1 MNDLYELLRGPGL
14 RIAFLFFALG
24 SIGRLAHLYG
34 LSEERDRVL
43 YNHAD
48 MHWGFRSIGHWLVP
62 LGSRSMRNQPVF
74 SIACYVFHLC
84 LLAIPLFL
92 LAHNNLW
99 RESFGVSLWS
109 MPDRLADGLTLLMM
123 SIAVF
128 LFVRRLA
135 RPEVRILST
144 LADYL
149 LLTLTVLPFA
159 TGFLAYHQV
168 GPYRL
173 LLVLHILVSEILLV
187 SIPFTKL
194 GHFLLF
200 FFMRAFIGF
209 EMGTRRGARPW

>member
-14 RIAFLFFALG
+14 RIAFLSLAVG
-24 SIGRLAHLYG
+24 SIVRLAYLYG

-43 YNHAD
+43 YNHTD
-48 MHWGFRSIGHWLVP
+48 MRWGLRSIGHWLVP
-62 LGSRSMRNQPVF
+62 LGSRAMRNQPVF

-92 LAHNNLW
+92 LAHNRLW

-109 MPDRLADGLTLLMM
+109 MPDRLADGLTVLTLA
-123 SIAVF
+123 IAAF

-135 RPEVRILST
+135 RPEVRIVST
-144 LADYL
+144 LSDYL
-149 LLTLTVLPFA
+149 LLILTVLPFA
-159 TGFLAYHQV
+159 TGVLAYHQV
-168 GPYRL
+168 GPYRFV
-173 LLVLHILVSEILLV
+173 LVLHILVSEVLLAI
-187 SIPFTKL
+187 IPFTKL

-200 FFMRAFIGF
+200 FFMRTFIGF